1 MFHVKQFKE
10 LNSQLN
16 QILEQSPVYQNFISK
31 FQKKE
36 SFSISGLEGTFF
48 SIFIANIYNNENRD
62 ILILCKNENESEK
75 IRDDLD
81 FIIGV
86 DHIAFLPDHVETNI
100 KEENQIFSF
109 FLNDVLTKI
118 TGNQKSIFI
127 TTNEGLKSEFPNN
140 NFIAQN
146 SYILKIKKEIER
158 EDFEDI
164 LIEFGYK
171 REDMVLYPK
180 DFCVKGSII
189 DFFPPDKTHPVRIE
203 FFDNTIESIRVF
215 DIEDQISIEHLEK
228 YILTPP
234 ADSKIAKQNSTDLF
248 SLMKTNLLIIQN
260 NIDQFDE
267 NLFDKMSKYQKI
279 SNFDLFDS
287 EFNFSSNPYDI
298 PKNNFKGLKSHIKKL
313 LEIDSKKI
321 SIIGNTQDQINKID
335 RILDF
340 PQINY
345 VVGNISGGFELSDEN
360 IIVIPEYEI
369 FLKERQ
375 SRSFRNLPKD
385 FNVEKFDI
393 DKVEHGD
400 KMVHEDF
407 GIGEFERME
416 IVNAFGAEKE
426 CVVLKF
432 AEDSRV
438 YVPMDKISKVKKYK
452 SGDGLEP
459 TLTKLNTGE
468 WERKKLRTK
477 KSLEKITRE
486 LMELYAQRIQASGHA
501 FEPDSEMQMEMEM
514 EFPWEETPGQTTA
527 TIEIKQ
533 DMESEKPMD
542 RLLCGDV
549 GFGKTEVAIRAAFK
563 AVTNSKQVAVLV
575 PTTILSDQH
584 YKSFN
589 DRLEQY
595 PVTVEKLSRFVKPKK
610 QKEVVKKLEEGTVD
624 IVISTSRILS
634 KDIKFNNLG
643 LLIIDEEHQFGV
655 KQKEHIKSL
664 AKNVDILSLTAT
676 PIPRTLHF
684 SLIGARDFSQINT
697 PPKFRLPIITEIIR
711 FKEET
716 VRKAIQ
722 REIDRNGQVYF
733 VHNEIKSIQQIAI
746 KLMDMFPDLQIN
758 WVHGQLKE
766 QELEPIMNDFI
777 NQKIDILVTTAI
789 IESGIDIPN
798 VNTIF
803 INNSNRFGLA
813 QLYQLRGRV
822 GRTNRRA
829 YCYLI
834 TPGISKLKTDAVK
847 RLKTIKRYTSLGSGY
862 SIAMRDLEIRGSGN
876 VFGVEQK
883 GNIQSIGYDLY
894 IKMLQTVMKELKEKD
909 FNEQAID
916 EILNQE
922 EKILTD
928 IIYSKAAFFSKE
940 YIEVQSLRLNFY
952 KRLANIEKYED
963 IDNLKKELVDRF
975 GEPDLQVNRLFKI
988 TKIKYFAEQIGIK
1001 RITFSNDEIKF
1012 EFDKRNVL
1020 GDDNQK
1026 IFISITR
1033 ICEDLEIELRFIPDD
1048 NLKFV
1053 LKISNN
1059 ELEIAKQFLDKLNLK
1074 FNL

>member
-1 MFHVKQFKE
+1 MKQFIE
-10 LNSQLN
+10 LNSDLNKILTSSATYRNFQL
-16 QILEQSPVYQNFISK
+16 K
-31 FQKKE
+31 FQE
-36 SFSISGLEGTFF
+36 SGSISISGLEGTYF
-48 SIFIANIYNNENRD
+48 SILIANIFITENRD
-62 ILILCKNENESEK
+62 ILILCRNENESEK

-109 FLNDVLTKI
+109 FLNDVLSKI
-118 TGNQKSIFI
+118 TTNKKSIFI
-127 TTNEGLKSEFPNN
+127 TTKEGLKSEFPNN
-140 NFIAQN
+140 SFIAQN
-146 SYILKIKKEIER
+146 SHILKLNKEIER

-189 DFFPPDKTHPVRIE
+189 DFFPPDKTHPVRLE

-248 SLMKTNLLIIQN
+248 SLMKSNLLIIQN

-267 NLFDKMSKYQKI
+267 NLFAKMAKYKKI

-287 EFNFSSNPYDI
+287 EFNFTSNPYDI

-313 LEIDSKKI
+313 LKIDSKEI
-321 SIIGNTQDQINKID
+321 FIVGNTKDQINKID

-340 PQINY
+340 PEINY
-345 VVGNISGGFELSDEN
+345 VIGNISGGFELSDEN
-360 IIVIPEYEI
+360 IIVIPEFEI

-426 CVVLKF
+426 CIVLKF
-432 AEDSRV
+432 AGDSRV

-452 SGDGLEP
+452 AGDGVEP

-486 LMELYAQRIQASGHA
+486 LMELYAQRIQTSGYA
-501 FEPDSEMQMEMEM
+501 FEQDAEMQMEMEM
-514 EFPWEETPGQTTA
+514 EFPWEETPDQITA
-527 TIEIKQ
+527 TAEIKR

-563 AVTNSKQVAVLV
+563 AVSNSKQVAVLV

-584 YKSFN
+584 YKSFR
-589 DRLEQY
+589 DRLEKY
-595 PVTVEKLSRFVKPKK
+595 PVSVEKLSRFVKAKK
-610 QKEVVKKLEEGTVD
+610 QREVIKELEEGTVD
-624 IVISTSRILS
+624 IVISTTKLLS
-634 KDIKFNNLG
+634 KSIKFNNLG

-655 KQKEHIKSL
+655 KQKEHIKNL
-664 AKNVDILSLTAT
+664 AKNIDILSLTAT

-684 SLIGARDFSQINT
+684 SLIGARDFSQIST

-711 FKEET
+711 FKEDT
-716 VRKAIQ
+716 VKKAIQ

-733 VHNEIKSIQQIAI
+733 VHNEIKSIQQVAI
-746 KLMDMFPDLQIN
+746 KIMDMFPDLQIN
-758 WVHGQLKE
+758 WVHGQMKE

-777 NQKIDILVTTAI
+777 NQKIDILVTTSI
-789 IESGIDIPN
+789 IESGIDISN

-803 INNSNRFGLA
+803 INNANRFGLA

-834 TPGISKLKTDAVK
+834 TPGISKLKTDAIK

-883 GNIQSIGYDLY
+883 GNIQNIGYDLY
-894 IKMLQTVMKELKEKD
+894 IKMLQAVMKELKDKE
-909 FNEQAID
+909 FNEQTIE

-922 EKILTD
+922 EKVLTD
-928 IIYSKAAFFSKE
+928 IIYPKAAYFSKE
-940 YIEVQSLRLNFY
+940 YIDVQSLRLNFY
-952 KRLANIEKYED
+952 KRLANIEKYEEID
-963 IDNLKKELVDRF
+963 ILKKELIDRF

-1001 RITFSNDEIKF
+1001 RITFSNDDVKL
-1012 EFDKRNVL
+1012 EFDKRNNL
-1020 GDDNQK
+1020 GDDGQK
-1026 IFISITR
+1026 IFLSITK
-1033 ICEDLEIELRFIPDD
+1033 ICKELKVKLQFAPDD
-1048 NLKFV
+1048 NLKLL
-1053 LKISNN
+1053 LKISEN
-1059 ELEIAKQFLDKLNLK
+1059 ELELTKQFLDKLNLK